1 MLGREE
7 LMNLCSFNLSTLQS
21 INLSTNQQPTGEIT
35 MIVSIHQ
42 PDYLPWLGFFDKI
55 LRCDVF
61 VLLDN
66 VQFSKNYFTN
76 RNKIRTAAGSAT
88 SQGWTWL
95 TVPVLTKGKAD
106 QRIDEVQINNISER
120 RWAEKHWKSIEQ
132 SYKKALFFSKYA
144 DFFYQLYSKELDSL
158 TELNKT
164 IIQYLVSAFGLN
176 TRICEVAEIRE
187 AAPLAVE
194 GKGGELL
201 CNICQSLGADTYLSG
216 AFGKEYLD
224 EGLFTDHEIKVVY
237 QEFFHP
243 EYKQVFSPFIPNM
256 SAIDLLFNYGKD
268 SLQILQGE
276 KRCG

>member
-1 MLGREE
+1 
-7 LMNLCSFNLSTLQS
+7 
-21 INLSTNQQPTGEIT
+21 

-76 RNKIRTAAGSAT
+76 RNKIRTA
-88 SQGWTWL
+88 QEWTWL
-95 TVPVLTKGKAD
+95 TVPVLSKGKSD
-106 QRIDEVQINNISER
+106 QRIDEVQINNISEK

-132 SYKKALFFSKYA
+132 SYKKAPFFSEYA
-144 DFFYQLYSKELDSL
+144 DLFYQLYSRQWDDL

-164 IIQYLVSAFGLN
+164 IIHHIVDAFGIK
-176 TRICEVAEIRE
+176 TRICEVAEIGE

-194 GKGGELL
+194 GKSTELL
-201 CNICQSLGADTYLSG
+201 FNICQALGASTYLSG

-224 EGLFTDHEIKVVY
+224 EDLFTDHEIKVVY

-256 SAIDLLFNYGKD
+256 SAIDLLFNYGKS
-268 SLQILQGE
+268 SLQILSGE
-276 KRCG
+276 KKCE

>member
-1 MLGREE
+1 
-7 LMNLCSFNLSTLQS
+7 
-21 INLSTNQQPTGEIT
+21 

-55 LRCDVF
+55 SRCDVF

-76 RNKIRTAAGSAT
+76 RNKIRTA
-88 SQGWTWL
+88 QEWTWL

-106 QRIDEVQINNISER
+106 QRIDEVKINSINEK
-120 RWAEKHWKSIEQ
+120 RWAEKHWKSLEQ
-132 SYKKALFFSKYA
+132 SYKKAPFFSEHA
-144 DFFYQLYSKELDSL
+144 DFFYQLYSRQWDSL
-158 TELNKT
+158 AELNKT
-164 IIQYLVSAFGLN
+164 IIYYLVDAFGIK
-176 TRICEVAEIRE
+176 TRICEVAEI
-187 AAPLAVE
+187 AAE
-194 GKGGELL
+194 GNSTELL
-201 CNICQSLGADTYLSG
+201 SNICQSLVADTYLSG
-216 AFGKEYLD
+216 AFGKEYLE
-224 EGLFTDHEIKVVY
+224 EGLFTDHKIKVAY
-237 QEFFHP
+237 QDFFHP